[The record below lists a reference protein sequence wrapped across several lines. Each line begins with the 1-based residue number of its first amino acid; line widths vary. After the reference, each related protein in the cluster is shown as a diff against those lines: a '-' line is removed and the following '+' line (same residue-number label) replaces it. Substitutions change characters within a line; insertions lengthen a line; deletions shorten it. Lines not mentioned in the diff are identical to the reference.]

1 MQLFGRSDEV
11 RPWSI
16 RDSEVVDGVAALDLE
31 SDRLP
36 GQGLDED
43 LHLGRL
49 NTSRSLAS
57 LLDGRGLG
65 FWVVLVVVDRFLS
78 PYI

>member
-1 MQLFGRSDEV
+1 MVRTFLVLDFGLD
-11 RPWSI
+11 
-16 RDSEVVDGVAALDLE
+16 VVDGVAALDLE

-49 NTSRSLAS
+49 NTNRSLASS

-65 FWVVLVVVDRFLS
+65 FWVMLVVVDRFLS